1 MFFWW
6 WFWWNLD
13 GVLPENSLKTTFF
26 EDTLWLFNIAMEN
39 HHLLYR
45 NHLFL
50 RAIYTMV
57 MLNNQV
63 VILAFYHCL
72 PLFSIVES
80 MFFEETVVRSSLES
94 SNPHTGRANLRGRF
108 VPTTWV
114 CAMVTWLQVVSIGGL
129 RGKFFFSINEILRY
143 YISRLMIIIPTKWL

>member
-50 RAIYTMV
+50 WAIYTMV

-94 SNPHTGRANLRGRF
+94 SNPHTGRANLRGGSFRQLGF
-108 VPTTWV
+108 ALWWLDSKWFPSVV
-114 CAMVTWLQVVSIGGL
+114 CVGS
-129 RGKFFFSINEILRY
+129 FFSASMRY
-143 YISRLMIIIPTKWL
+143 SDTISAG